1 MKETL
6 AIANSPMMWVL
17 SVAIISVV
25 IAQVLIFYRLAK
37 NFVRETNLLTDDEV
51 GKSLR
56 IGVIGTLGP
65 AVAVF
70 AIAVALIAQI
80 GGPLTLAR
88 VGVIGSAAFEMI
100 AAKLGSAGTVAT
112 PAFTPDMLAAAAWVM
127 TLGGSGWLIMVLLTT
142 KKLDSFHEAAQ
153 KSNPLIIGYMSTFT
167 PFVIFFT
174 LTYKEV
180 GKGLTSPTPTSGPL
194 AAVIAGAA
202 VMYAIRVMSARNAS
216 MKWMKEWAMGFAVI
230 AGMLAG
236 SIVG

>member
-6 AIANSPMMWVL
+6 IIANSPMMWVL

-25 IAQVLIFYRLAK
+25 VVQVLIFYRLAK
-37 NFVRETNLLTDDEV
+37 HFVKDTNVLTDDEV
-51 GKSLR
+51 RKSLR

-65 AVAVF
+65 AMAVF

-80 GGPLTLAR
+80 GGPITLAR

-112 PAFTPDMLAAAAWVM
+112 PDFTPQMLSAAAWVM
-127 TLGGSGWLIMVLLTT
+127 TIGGSGWLIMVLLTN

-153 KSNPLIIGYMSTFT
+153 RSNPLIIGYMSTFA
-167 PFVIFFT
+167 PFVIFLT
-174 LTYKEV
+174 LSYKEV
-180 GKGLTSPTPTSGPL
+180 SKGLESSTAAPL
-194 AAVIAGAA
+194 AALVAGAV
-202 VMYAIRVMSARNAS
+202 VMYIIKTAAARNES

-230 AGMLAG
+230 AGMIVG